1 MLTTIAAFI
10 VALGV
15 LIVVHE
21 FGHYF
26 VARWCGVKVLRFS
39 VGFGRPLLKK
49 VYGADRTEWV
59 IGAIPLGGYVKMV
72 DERED
77 NVAAEDLPRAFNR
90 QSVWKRIAIVAAG
103 PLANFLLAILLYW
116 GLFVHGIPGMKP
128 IIAAPQPGSIAA
140 MAGFRAGDTVR
151 AVDGESVV
159 QWQDVRLRL
168 LTHGVDRAQVRVD
181 VVDADGRENVRT
193 LDFSGVTT
201 GQIEENF
208 LGYIGLA
215 VAQPRFDA
223 VIGRVVQGS
232 VADRAGLVAGD
243 RVLSI
248 DGRTIADW
256 EGLVTAIRA
265 SPGKAIDIEIDR
277 DGRAVP
283 TLRLV
288 PDSAEEAGKV
298 IGKVGIGPRVDPAQV
313 ERLMVD
319 VRYGPI
325 DSLGEAVAKTWST
338 SVLSLQMLGKML
350 VGQVSL
356 KNLSGPIT
364 IADYA
369 GQSVQVS
376 WVAYL
381 TFIALISISLGVL
394 NLLPIPM
401 LDGGHLMYYA
411 VEVVRRR
418 PVSDRVMAIGQQ
430 VGMGVLF
437 VLMAFAIFNDIHRLI
452 GG

>member
-10 VALGV
+10 AALGV

-26 VARWCGVKVLRFS
+26 VARACGVKVLRFS
-39 VGFGRPLLKK
+39 VGFGRPLLRR
-49 VYGADRTEWV
+49 VYGVDRTEWV

-77 NVAAEDLPRAFNR
+77 NVDPADLPRAFNR
-90 QSVWKRIAIVAAG
+90 QSVWRRIAIVAAG
-103 PLANFLLAILLYW
+103 PLANFLLAIVLYW
-116 GLFVHGIPGMKP
+116 ALFVYGIPGMRP
-128 IIAAPQPGSIAA
+128 IIAAPVPGSIAA
-140 MAGFRAGDTVR
+140 LSGFQEGDTVR
-151 AVDGESVV
+151 AVDGEPVL
-159 QWQDVRLRL
+159 QWQDARLML
-168 LTHGVDRAQVRVD
+168 LTRGVDRAQARVE
-181 VVDADGRENVRT
+181 VVDASGSEAVRI
-193 LDFSGVTT
+193 LDFSGVTAA
-201 GQIEENF
+201 QIEENF
-208 LGYIGLA
+208 LGHVGLA
-215 VAQPRFDA
+215 VAQPRFEP

-232 VADRAGLVAGD
+232 VADRAGLLAGD
-243 RVLSI
+243 RILSI

-256 EGLVTAIRA
+256 GGLVSAIRA
-265 SPGKAIDIEIDR
+265 SPGKPLELEIDR
-277 DGRAVP
+277 AGRAMP
-283 TLRLV
+283 TLRMV
-288 PDSAEEAGKV
+288 PDTAEEGGQV
-298 IGKVGIGPRVDPAQV
+298 VGKVGIGPQVDRAQV

-319 VRYGPI
+319 VRYGPLE
-325 DSLGEAVAKTWST
+325 SLGEAVAKTWNT
-338 SVLSLQMLGKML
+338 SVLSLQMLGRML

-376 WVAYL
+376 WVAYI

-411 VEVVRRR
+411 YEVVRRR
-418 PVSDRVMAIGQQ
+418 PVSERAMVVGQQ
-430 VGMGVLF
+430 IGMGVLF

>member
-1 MLTTIAAFI
+1 MLTTILAFI
-10 VALGV
+10 GALAV

-21 FGHYF
+21 YGHYL

-39 VGFGRPLLKK
+39 VGFGRPLFSR
-49 VYGADRTEWV
+49 VYGADRTQWV
-59 IGAIPLGGYVKMV
+59 IGAIPLGGYVKML

-77 NVAAEDLPRAFNR
+77 DVDPADLPRAFNR
-90 QSVWKRIAIVAAG
+90 QSVWRRIAIVAAG
-103 PLANFLLAILLYW
+103 PVANFLLAIILYW
-116 GLFVHGIPGMKP
+116 ALFIHGIPGMKP
-128 IIAAPQPGSIAA
+128 VLATPPAESIAA
-140 MAGFRAGDTVR
+140 RAGVQAGDLIR
-151 AVDGESVV
+151 AVDGDTIL
-159 QWQDVRLRL
+159 QWQDARWRLLKRAVDREQVRLAVTDAGGRD
-168 LTHGVDRAQVRVD
+168 TERV
-181 VVDADGRENVRT
+181 
-193 LDFSGVTT
+193 LDLSGVTT
-201 GQIEENF
+201 AQLEENF
-208 LGYIGLA
+208 LQHIGLRL
-215 VAQPRFDA
+215 AQPEFEP
-223 VIGRVVQGS
+223 VIGRVVGGG
-232 VADRAGLVAGD
+232 AAERAGLIAGD
-243 RVLSI
+243 RVRSV
-248 DGRTIADW
+248 GGQPVADW
-256 EGLVTAIRA
+256 SALVAAIRA
-265 SPGKAIDIEIDR
+265 SPGRELTLEVDR
-277 DGRAVP
+277 DGRAMPSV
-283 TLRLV
+283 RLT
-288 PDSAEEAGKV
+288 PDAVAEGEQKV
-298 IGKVGIGPRVDPAQV
+298 GKVGIGPRVDEQRV
-313 ERLMVD
+313 RESMVD
-319 VRYGPI
+319 VRYGPLE
-325 DSLGEAVAKTWST
+325 SLGEAIAKTWST

-350 VGQVSL
+350 IGQVSL

-418 PVSDRVMAIGQQ
+418 PVSERTMVIGQQ

>member
-1 MLTTIAAFI
+1 MLTTVIAFL
-10 VALGV
+10 VALGI

-21 FGHYF
+21 LGHYS

-39 VGFGRPLLKK
+39 VGFGRPLVRR

-77 NVAAEDLPRAFNR
+77 NVAQADLPRAFNR

-128 IIAAPQPGSIAA
+128 IIAEPPAGSIAA
-140 MAGFRAGDTVR
+140 AAGFQAGDTLR
-151 AVDGESVV
+151 AVDGEAVV
-159 QWQDVRLRL
+159 QWQDARWRILR
-168 LTHGVDRAQVRVD
+168 HGVDRAPVNVD
-181 VVDADGRENVRT
+181 VVDARGRPAVRE
-193 LDFSGVTT
+193 LNLSSVTT
-201 GQIEENF
+201 AQIEENF
-208 LGYIGLA
+208 LGHVGLA
-215 VAQPRFDA
+215 VAQPRFEP
-223 VIGRVVQGS
+223 VVGRVVAGS
-232 VADRAGLVAGD
+232 VAERAGLLAGD

-248 DGRTIADW
+248 DGRTVEDW
-256 EGLVTAIRA
+256 EGLVKTIRA
-265 SPGKAIDIEIDR
+265 HPGKPLVLEIDR
-277 DGRAVP
+277 EGRAVP
-283 TLRLV
+283 NVRLV
-288 PDSAEEAGKV
+288 PESAEEAGKV
-298 IGKVGIGPRVDPAQV
+298 IGKVGIGPKVDPAQV
-313 ERLMVD
+313 ERMMVD
-319 VRYGPI
+319 VRYGPLE
-325 DSLGEAVAKTWST
+325 SLGEAVAKTWST
-338 SVLSLQMLGKML
+338 SMLSLQMLGKML
-350 VGQVSL
+350 IGEVSL

-369 GQSVQVS
+369 GQSVQVG
-376 WVAYL
+376 WIAYL

-411 VEVVRRR
+411 LEVVARR
-418 PVSDRVMAIGQQ
+418 PVSERAMAIGQQ

>member
-1 MLTTIAAFI
+1 MLTTIIAFI
-10 VALGV
+10 VALGT

-21 FGHYF
+21 LGHYV

-39 VGFGRPLLKK
+39 VGFGRPLVRR

-77 NVAAEDLPRAFNR
+77 DVDPADLPRAFNR

-103 PLANFLLAILLYW
+103 PIANFLLAIVLYW
-116 GLFVHGIPGMKP
+116 GLFVHGIPGLKP
-128 IIAAPQPGSIAA
+128 VIAQPPPGSIAA
-140 MAGFRAGDTVR
+140 AAGFQAGDTVR
-151 AVDGESVV
+151 AVDGEAVL
-159 QWQDVRLRL
+159 QWQDARWRILR
-168 LTHGVDRAQVRVD
+168 HGVDRAVVSIEVIDARGQPAVRQ
-181 VVDADGRENVRT
+181 
-193 LDFSGVTT
+193 LDLSGITAA
-201 GQIEENF
+201 QIEENF
-208 LGYIGLA
+208 LAYVGLA
-215 VAQPRFDA
+215 VAQPKFEP
-223 VIGRVVQGS
+223 VVGRIVGGS
-232 VADRAGLVAGD
+232 IAERAGLLPGD

-248 DGRTIADW
+248 DGRPIDDW
-256 EGLVTAIRA
+256 DGLVKTIR
-265 SPGKAIDIEIDR
+265 SNPGKSLEVEIDR
-277 DGRAVP
+277 DGRALP
-283 TLRLV
+283 TVRLV
-288 PDSAEEAGKV
+288 PEASEGGGQV
-298 IGKVGIGPRVDPAQV
+298 IGKVGIGPKVDPAQV
-313 ERLMVD
+313 ERMMVD
-319 VRYGPI
+319 VRHGPI
-325 DSLGEAVAKTWST
+325 DSLGEAVARTWST

-350 VGQVSL
+350 VGEVSL

-369 GQSVQVS
+369 GQSAQVG
-376 WVAYL
+376 WIAYL

-411 VEVVRRR
+411 VEIVARR
-418 PVSDRVMAIGQQ
+418 PVSERAMAIGQQ
-430 VGMGVLF
+430 VGMGMLF

>member
-1 MLTTIAAFI
+1 
-10 VALGV
+10 V
-15 LIVVHE
+15 L
-21 FGHYF
+21 
-26 VARWCGVKVLRFS
+26 
-39 VGFGRPLLKK
+39 
-49 VYGADRTEWV
+49 
-59 IGAIPLGGYVKMV
+59 
-72 DERED
+72 
-77 NVAAEDLPRAFNR
+77 
-90 QSVWKRIAIVAAG
+90 
-103 PLANFLLAILLYW
+103 
-116 GLFVHGIPGMKP
+116 
-128 IIAAPQPGSIAA
+128 
-140 MAGFRAGDTVR
+140 
-151 AVDGESVV
+151 
-159 QWQDVRLRL
+159 QWQDARWRL
-168 LTHGVDRAQVRVD
+168 LGKGVDRAQVRVD
-181 VVDADGRENVRT
+181 VVDANGREVVRT

-208 LGYIGLA
+208 LGHVGLA
-215 VAQPRFDA
+215 VAQPRFEA

-232 VADRAGLVAGD
+232 VADRAGLLAGD
-243 RVLSI
+243 RVLAI
-248 DGRTIADW
+248 DGRPLADW
-256 EGLVTAIRA
+256 EGLVAAIRA
-265 SPGKAIDIEIDR
+265 SPGKPIDLEIDR
-277 DGRAVP
+277 EGRAVP

-288 PDSAEEAGKV
+288 PDSAEEGGQV
-298 IGKVGIGPRVDPAQV
+298 IGKVGIGPRVDRAQV

-319 VRYGPI
+319 VRYGPLE
-325 DSLGEAVAKTWST
+325 SLGEAVAKTWST

-411 VEVVRRR
+411 LEVVRRR
-418 PVSDRVMAIGQQ
+418 PVSERVMAIGQQ

>member
-1 MLTTIAAFI
+1 MLTTIVAFI
-10 VALGV
+10 VALGT

-21 FGHYF
+21 LGHYV

-39 VGFGRPLLKK
+39 VGFGRPLVRR

-77 NVAAEDLPRAFNR
+77 DVDPADLPRAFNR

-103 PLANFLLAILLYW
+103 PIANFLLAIVLYW
-116 GLFVHGIPGMKP
+116 GLFVHGIPGLKP
-128 IIAAPQPGSIAA
+128 VIAQPPPGSIAA
-140 MAGFRAGDTVR
+140 AAGFQAGDTVR
-151 AVDGESVV
+151 AVAGEAVL
-159 QWQDVRLRL
+159 QWQDARWLILR
-168 LTHGVDRAQVRVD
+168 HGVDRAAVSIEVIDARGQPAVRQ
-181 VVDADGRENVRT
+181 
-193 LDFSGVTT
+193 LDLSGITAA
-201 GQIEENF
+201 QIEENF
-208 LGYIGLA
+208 LAYVGLA
-215 VAQPRFDA
+215 VAQPKFEP
-223 VIGRVVQGS
+223 VVGRIVGGS
-232 VADRAGLVAGD
+232 IAERAGLLPGD

-248 DGRTIADW
+248 DGRPIDDW
-256 EGLVTAIRA
+256 DGLVKTIR
-265 SPGKAIDIEIDR
+265 SNPGKSLEVEIDR
-277 DGRAVP
+277 DGRALP
-283 TLRLV
+283 TVRLV
-288 PDSAEEAGKV
+288 PEASEDGGQV
-298 IGKVGIGPRVDPAQV
+298 IGKVGIGPKVDPAQV
-313 ERLMVD
+313 ERMMVD
-319 VRYGPI
+319 VRHGPI
-325 DSLGEAVAKTWST
+325 DSLGEAVARTWST

-350 VGQVSL
+350 LGEVSL

-369 GQSVQVS
+369 GQSAQVG
-376 WVAYL
+376 WIAYL

-411 VEVVRRR
+411 VEIVARR
-418 PVSDRVMAIGQQ
+418 PVSERAMAIGQQ
-430 VGMGVLF
+430 VGMGMLF

>member
-181 VVDADGRENVRT
+181 VVDADGREIVRT

-215 VAQPRFDA
+215 VAQPRFDP

-248 DGRTIADW
+248 DGRTMADW

-265 SPGKAIDIEIDR
+265 SPGKAIDVEIDR
-277 DGRAVP
+277 DGRAIP

>member
-1 MLTTIAAFI
+1 MLTTVAAFI
-10 VALGV
+10 AALGV

-21 FGHYF
+21 FGHYL
-26 VARWCGVKVLRFS
+26 VARACGVKVLRFS
-39 VGFGRPLLKK
+39 VGFGRPLLRR

-77 NVAAEDLPRAFNR
+77 DVDPADLPRAFNR
-90 QSVWKRIAIVAAG
+90 QSVWRRIAIVAAG

-116 GLFVHGIPGMKP
+116 ALFVHGIPGMKP
-128 IIAAPQPGSIAA
+128 IIAAPASGSIAA
-140 MAGFRAGDTVR
+140 LAGFRAGDTVR
-151 AVDGESVV
+151 AVDGQPVL
-159 QWQDVRLRL
+159 QWQDVRLL
-168 LTHGVDRAQVRVD
+168 LLSRGVDRAQARVE
-181 VVDADGRENVRT
+181 VVDASGSDAVRII
-193 LDFSGVTT
+193 DFSGIATA
-201 GQIEENF
+201 QLEESF
-208 LGYIGLA
+208 LSHVGLA
-215 VAQPRFDA
+215 VAQPRFEP

-232 VADRAGLVAGD
+232 IADRAGLLAGD
-243 RVLSI
+243 RVLSVDRRAI
-248 DGRTIADW
+248 VDW
-256 EGLVTAIRA
+256 EGLVAAIRA
-265 SPGKAIDIEIDR
+265 SPGKPLELEIDR

-288 PDSAEEAGKV
+288 PDSAEEGGQV
-298 IGKVGIGPRVDPAQV
+298 VGKVGIGPQVDRAQV

-319 VRYGPI
+319 VRYGPLE
-325 DSLGEAVAKTWST
+325 SLGEAVAKTWNT

-376 WVAYL
+376 WVAYI

-411 VEVVRRR
+411 YEIVRRR
-418 PVSDRVMAIGQQ
+418 PVSERAMVIGQQ
-430 VGMGVLF
+430 IGMGVLF

>member
-1 MLTTIAAFI
+1 MLTTVVAFI
-10 VALGV
+10 FALGI

-21 FGHYF
+21 FGHYS

-39 VGFGRPLLKK
+39 VGFGQPLVRR

-77 NVAAEDLPRAFNR
+77 DVAPADLPRAFNR

-103 PLANFLLAILLYW
+103 PLANFLLAIVLYW
-116 GLFVHGIPGMKP
+116 ALFMHGIPGMKP
-128 IIAAPQPGSIAA
+128 VIAEPPPGSIAA
-140 MAGFRAGDTVR
+140 AAGLRAGDTVR
-151 AVDGESVV
+151 AVDGAAVL
-159 QWQDVRLRL
+159 QWQDVRWRILG
-168 LTHGVDRAQVRVD
+168 HGVDRAAVNIE
-181 VVDADGRENVRT
+181 VVDARGQPAVRE
-193 LDFSGVTT
+193 LDLSGVATA
-201 GQIEENF
+201 QIEENF
-208 LGYIGLA
+208 LGHIGLA
-215 VAQPRFDA
+215 VAQPRLDP
-223 VIGRVVQGS
+223 VIGRVVAGS
-232 VADRAGLVAGD
+232 VADRAGVLAGD

-248 DGRTIADW
+248 DARPVDDWGALVRTI
-256 EGLVTAIRA
+256 RA
-265 SPGKAIDIEIDR
+265 HPGKPLDIEIDR
-277 DGRAVP
+277 AGRAMP
-283 TLRLV
+283 TVRLV
-288 PDSAEEAGKV
+288 PDSAEEGGQV
-298 IGKVGIGPRVDPAQV
+298 IGKVGIGPKVDPAQV
-313 ERLMVD
+313 EAMMVD
-319 VRYGPI
+319 VRYGPLE
-325 DSLGEAVAKTWST
+325 SLREAVAKTWST

-350 VGQVSL
+350 IGEVSL

-369 GQSVQVS
+369 GQSVQVG
-376 WVAYL
+376 WIAYL

-411 VEVVRRR
+411 VEVVGRR
-418 PVSDRVMAIGQQ
+418 PVSERAMAIGQQ

>member
-1 MLTTIAAFI
+1 MLTAILAFI
-10 VALGV
+10 VALAV

-21 FGHYF
+21 YGHYI

-39 VGFGRPLLKK
+39 VGFGRPIWSK

-77 NVAAEDLPRAFNR
+77 DVDPADLPRAFNR
-90 QSVWKRIAIVAAG
+90 QSVWRRIAIVAAG
-103 PLANFLLAILLYW
+103 PVANFLLAIVLYW
-116 GLFVHGIPGMKP
+116 ALFIHGVPGMKP
-128 IIAAPQPGSIAA
+128 ILAAPPSQTIAAQ
-140 MAGFRAGDTVR
+140 AGVQAGDVVT
-151 AVDGESVV
+151 AVDGEPVQ
-159 QWQDVRLRL
+159 QWQDARWRLLSHAVERGQVRLAV
-168 LTHGVDRAQVRVD
+168 TDATGRAHERV
-181 VVDADGRENVRT
+181 
-193 LDFSGVTT
+193 LDFSGFTT
-201 GQIEENF
+201 KQLEENF
-208 LGYIGLA
+208 LQHAGLLL
-215 VAQPRFDA
+215 AQPVFEP
-223 VIGRVVQGS
+223 VIGRVVSGS
-232 VADRAGLVAGD
+232 VAERAGLVAGD
-243 RVLSI
+243 RVRTV
-248 DGRTIADW
+248 DGRPVGDW
-256 EGLVTAIRA
+256 AALVALIRA
-265 SPGKAIDIEIDR
+265 SPGRELALEVDR
-277 DGRAVP
+277 DGRPLP
-283 TLRLV
+283 TLRV
-288 PDSAEEAGKV
+288 TPDAVSEGGQSV
-298 IGKVGIGPRVDPAQV
+298 GKVGIGPRVDPARV
-313 ERLMVD
+313 AETMVD
-319 VRYGPI
+319 LRYGPVE
-325 DSLGEAVAKTWST
+325 SLGQAIARTWST
-338 SVLSLQMLGKML
+338 SVLSLEMLGRML
-350 VGQVSL
+350 IGQVSL

-411 VEVVRRR
+411 IEVVRRR
-418 PVSDRVMAIGQQ
+418 PVSDRAMAIGQQ

>member
-1 MLTTIAAFI
+1 MLTTIIAFI

-39 VGFGRPLLKK
+39 VGFGRPLLRR

-77 NVAAEDLPRAFNR
+77 NVPPEDLPRAFNR
-90 QSVWKRIAIVAAG
+90 QSVWRRIAIVAAG

-140 MAGFRAGDTVR
+140 MAGFQAGDTVR
-151 AVDGESVV
+151 AVDGETVV
-159 QWQDVRLRL
+159 QWQDARWRL
-168 LTHGVDRAQVRVD
+168 LSRGVDRAQVRVD
-181 VVDADGRENVRT
+181 VVDSEGREAVRT

-201 GQIEENF
+201 AQVEENF
-208 LGYIGLA
+208 LAHVGLS
-215 VAQPRFDA
+215 VAQPRFEP
-223 VIGRVVQGS
+223 VIGRVVQGG
-232 VADRAGLVAGD
+232 VADRAGLLAGD

-248 DGRTIADW
+248 DGRRMADW
-256 EGLVTAIRA
+256 EGLVSAIRA
-265 SPGKAIDIEIDR
+265 SPGKPIELEIDR
-277 DGRAVP
+277 EGRAVP

-288 PDSAEEAGKV
+288 PDSADEGGKV
-298 IGKVGIGPRVDPAQV
+298 VGKVGIGPRVDPAQV

-319 VRYGPI
+319 VRYGPLE
-325 DSLGEAVAKTWST
+325 SLGEAVAKTWDT

-350 VGQVSL
+350 IGQVSL

-411 VEVVRRR
+411 FEVVRRR

>member
-21 FGHYF
+21 FGHYA

-39 VGFGRPLLKK
+39 VGFGRPLVCRVL
-49 VYGADRTEWV
+49 GRDRTEWV
-59 IGAIPLGGYVKMV
+59 VGAIPLGGYVKML
-72 DERED
+72 DEREGD
-77 NVAAEDLPRAFNR
+77 VAAEDLPRAFNR

-103 PLANFLLAILLYW
+103 PVANFLLAILLYW

-128 IIAAPQPGSIAA
+128 VLAEPPPGSVAA
-140 MAGFRAGDTVR
+140 DAGFRAGDTLRSVG
-151 AVDGESVV
+151 GEPVL
-159 QWQDVRLRL
+159 QWQDARWRL
-168 LTHGVDRAQVRVD
+168 LQHGVDRTQVRID
-181 VVDADGRENVRT
+181 VVDAGGREQVRE
-193 LDFSGVTT
+193 LDLSGVTAA
-201 GQIEENF
+201 QLEENF
-208 LGYIGLA
+208 LTHIGLA
-215 VAQPRFDA
+215 VAQPRFEA
-223 VIGRVVQGS
+223 VIGRVVPGS
-232 VADRAGLVAGD
+232 VADRAGLLAGD
-243 RVLSI
+243 RILSI
-248 DGRTIADW
+248 DGRRIDDW
-256 EGLVTAIRA
+256 ESLVRLIRT
-265 SPGKAIDIEIDR
+265 SPGRSLEVEVDR
-277 DGRAVP
+277 EGRAVP

-288 PDSAEEAGKV
+288 PESAEEAGQV
-298 IGKVGIGPRVDPAQV
+298 IGRVGIGPKVDPAEV
-313 ERLMVD
+313 ERMMVD
-319 VRYGPI
+319 VRHGPLE
-325 DSLGEAVAKTWST
+325 SLGAAIAKTWDT
-338 SVLSLQMLGKML
+338 SVLSLQMLGRML
-350 VGQVSL
+350 IGQVSL

-369 GQSVQVS
+369 GQSVQVG
-376 WVAYL
+376 WIAYL

-411 VEVVRRR
+411 VEVVARR
-418 PVSDRVMAIGQQ
+418 PVSERAMAIGQQ